1 MANAQGFS
9 KKKIRENNLQ
19 AEPALQAWC
28 QQLKSYYY
36 LLLALSGKVESH

>member
-9 KKKIRENNLQ
+9 KKKFRENDLQ
-19 AEPALQAWC
+19 AEMQAWC